1 MRLART
7 ARVKGEG
14 GVALLVIVL
23 LILGGIAWLGY
34 SSRQGAEKDA
44 RIFASE
50 VIKRATVNYDQKF
63 LRTHLSPDAQIQ
75 YPTSWWERTLEQLRG
90 FGVPA
95 QPVDVQGDVTFTS
108 YLFDPQGTFRT
119 QLNYPAMSAKLE
131 LDVSRK
137 MSIWQIE
144 RINLFWNPPPGS
156 IPTPTPVPLPTPSPT
171 QTPEQKHK
179 RKGG

>member
-7 ARVKGEG
+7 ASVRGEG

-34 SSRQGAEKDA
+34 SSRRGAEKDA
-44 RIFASE
+44 RIFASD

-63 LRTHLSPDAQIQ
+63 LHLHLSPDAQVQ
-75 YPTSWWERTLEQLRG
+75 YPTSWWDRVLDQLRG

-95 QPVDVQGDVTFTS
+95 QPIDVQGDVTFAS
-108 YLFDPQGTFRT
+108 YLFDPKGTFRA
-119 QLNYPAMSAKLE
+119 QLNYPTTSAKLE
-131 LDVSRK
+131 LDISRR

-144 RINLFWNPPPGS
+144 TFTLIWNPPPGS
-156 IPTPTPVPLPTPSPT
+156 TPTPTPMLRPTPSP
-171 QTPEQKHK
+171 TPEQKHK

>member
-34 SSRQGAEKDA
+34 SSRRGAEKDA
-44 RIFASE
+44 RIFATE
-50 VIKRATVNYDQKF
+50 VIKRATVNYDGKF
-63 LRTHLSPDAQIQ
+63 LHIHLSPDAQIQ
-75 YPTSWWERTLEQLRG
+75 YPTSWRDRILDQLRG

-108 YLFDPQGTFRT
+108 YLFDPKGTFRA

-137 MSIWQIE
+137 MSLWQIE
-144 RINLFWNPPPGS
+144 TFNLTWNPPPGAT
-156 IPTPTPVPLPTPSPT
+156 PTPTPTPLPTPSPT
-171 QTPEQKHK
+171 PDQKHK
-179 RKGG
+179 RKTS